1 MFLSLSSFINAA
13 FAQLE
18 CPVDNKVT
26 YVDPA
31 SQLTYVI
38 ECGYDRP
45 GADIPGSPGWT
56 DTLEEC
62 VALCSTT
69 SICVD
74 VSYIPGSPGR
84 CYMKNALSAPV
95 AYNGMMAAHLPSAE
109 GPECPASNGV
119 CLDVPD
125 GGTCYVT
132 ECDSQRAGDFIFQ
145 VITTTFQ
152 DCIDECEANFLNGC
166 TYVNFAPGEGTL
178 LPGGTCTL
186 QSTYSQSLTPA
197 SGSWGAFRSSI
208 CPNQNGANETY
219 YRREY
224 HLMCGADL
232 YGGDMGSPVWTTGIF
247 ECMVTCDLTPGC
259 IAIAWHWGYPT
270 GPCFLKSTVNP
281 PSSNDA
287 VNAAYWI
294 PPCYSGIST
303 YTTTIYTVCSLYYFR
318 IPLVTD
324 IQSTS
329 INTIS
334 PWTSVL
340 YTEEY
345 QYNLQTVFPSETP
358 IAYGATPSPS
368 TIPGGPQCYG
378 WIGPGCTGDNKR
390 AVIPEP
396 TTPPD
401 VPIKA
406 RDDPYVPIE
415 AGDKRDDLIEARD
428 NPSSCGPSTVI
439 TQTVSTYLY
448 SETTLVRDFRNLSD
462 EC

>member
-1 MFLSLSSFINAA
+1 MFLSLSSFTNVAL
-13 FAQLE
+13 AQLE
-18 CPVDNKVT
+18 CPNDNKQT

-84 CYMKNALSAPV
+84 CYMKNALNAPV

-166 TYVNFAPGEGTL
+166 TYVNFAPGEGTI

-270 GPCFLKSTVNP
+270 GPCYLKSTVNP
-281 PSSNDA
+281 PSSNEA

-303 YTTTIYTVCSLYYFR
+303 YTTTIYTVCSLCYFR
-318 IPLVTD
+318 IPLITD

-358 IAYGATPSPS
+358 ITYGATPSPS
-368 TIPGGPQCYG
+368 TIPGGPRCYG

-401 VPIKA
+401 VPIKTG
-406 RDDPYVPIE
+406 DDPHVPIE
-415 AGDKRDDLIEARD
+415 ARDKRDDLVEARD
-428 NPSSCGPSTVI
+428 NPSSCVPSTVI

-448 SETTLVRDFRNLSD
+448 SETTLVRDFRNLLD